1 MLFGSVKN
9 KGVIVALNEKIY
21 SPELKYKSSSMISG
35 QIEMTVAAGDENLP
49 WDTPLIAAFLADD
62 DIQSIHFCSTNI
74 GFVKTLQK
82 SYKK

>member
-1 MLFGSVKN
+1 LEVSKT

-21 SPELKYKSSSMISG
+21 APELQYKSSSMISG
-35 QIEMTVAAGDENLP
+35 QIEKTVTVGDENLP

-62 DIQSIHFCSTNI
+62 DIQSIQFCSTSI
-74 GFVKTLQK
+74 GFIKTLQK